1 MPKRSHSREFKL
13 EVLEQIENKQKSTA
27 QVCRDHQL
35 APSLIYRWRQE
46 LETRGQAAFTDEK
59 TADQALERRIAE
71 LERYC
76 GQLALENTV
85 LKKSLANYRTRS
97 GSK

>member
-1 MPKRSHSREFKL
+1 MPGRTHSREFKL
-13 EVLEQIENKQKSTA
+13 EVLEQIDSKQKTTA
-27 QVCRDHQL
+27 QMCREHQL
-35 APSLIYRWRQE
+35 APSLIYRWRKE
-46 LETRGQAAFTDEK
+46 VDVRGVAAFTDEK
-59 TADQALERRIAE
+59 MADQALERRIAE

>member
-1 MPKRSHSREFKL
+1 RCQPL
-13 EVLEQIENKQKSTA
+13 IA
-27 QVCRDHQL
+27 VCREYHL
-35 APSLIYRWRQE
+35 SPSLIYGWRKE
-46 LETRGQAAFTDEK
+46 VEVRGVAAFTDEK